1 MARARFVRA
10 TALFSCLLAAAAQT
24 PTASSSGWSTTL
36 NGTPTS
42 FRSVFTIPPSADTGA
57 DLIANIKDPEA
68 VNAQDVC
75 PGYKAAQLQE
85 DAGGL
90 SAVLTLAG
98 KPCNVYGNDVEV
110 LNLKVEYQAQNR
122 LAVNISPAYIVSIFD
137 PAVWWTWLICG

>member
-1 MARARFVRA
+1 MPRARFVRA

-24 PTASSSGWSTTL
+24 PTASSVGWSTTL

-68 VNAQDVC
+68 VNAQDAC

-122 LAVNISPAYIVSIFD
+122 LAVNISPAYIVSIFGAD
-137 PAVWWTWLICG
+137 VCLIWLICG

>member
-1 MARARFVRA
+1 MPRARFVRA

-24 PTASSSGWSTTL
+24 PTASSSSGWSTTL

-57 DLIANIKDPEA
+57 DLIANIIDPEA

-75 PGYKAAQLQE
+75 PGYNAAQLRE

-122 LAVNISPAYIVSIFD
+122 LAVNISPAYIVSILTLLCD
-137 PAVWWTWLICG
+137 GLG

>member
-1 MARARFVRA
+1 MPRARFVRA

-75 PGYKAAQLQE
+75 PGYKAAQLQK

-110 LNLKVEYQAQNR
+110 LNLKVEYQAQSR
-122 LAVNISPAYIVSIFD
+122 LAVNISPAYIVSIFGT
-137 PAVWWTWLICG
+137 AVWWTSLIYE